1 MLCNVLSSALKFTYF
16 SIFRFSLDMF
26 ISCFLVIMKKH
37 PSCSVLAV
45 KLIEGFRLLI
55 KLQKTSPSHF
65 SEDDID
71 ECYVVFPTFK
81 SYYSLAVFDSF
92 IIHTLKKENGT
103 FLKSNIMHIPNYNK
117 HVSKSGYTN
126 SLLWLIC

>member
-1 MLCNVLSSALKFTYF
+1 MVRSNLLTFPFLGSLTCSSAALW
-16 SIFRFSLDMF
+16 SLQK
-26 ISCFLVIMKKH
+26 CMKNH
-37 PSCSVLAV
+37 PSCSVVAV

-55 KLQKTSPSHF
+55 QLQNTSPSHF
-65 SEDDID
+65 SEDDTD
-71 ECYVVFPTFK
+71 ECHAAFPTFK
-81 SYYSLAVFDSF
+81 SYSSLASFDSF

-103 FLKSNIMHIPNYNK
+103 FLKSNIMHIANYNK